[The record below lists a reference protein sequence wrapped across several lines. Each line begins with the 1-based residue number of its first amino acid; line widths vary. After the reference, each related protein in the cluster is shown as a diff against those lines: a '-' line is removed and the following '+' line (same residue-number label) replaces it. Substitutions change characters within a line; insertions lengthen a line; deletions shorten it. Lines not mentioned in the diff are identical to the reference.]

1 VTVFSD
7 LVPVFRIFD
16 VAKALEFY
24 RDFLGMTVVWE
35 HRFEPTL
42 PLYMEVERDGLV
54 LHLSE
59 HYGDSLPGSTIRV
72 KVQGLTD
79 FHAELT
85 GKQYGYLRPASNVMR
100 TISSSSCSTRSETS
114 CGSMSPSRTRR

>member
-1 VTVFSD
+1 MTVFSD

-72 KVQGLTD
+72 KVQGLAD

-85 GKQYGYLRPASNVMR
+85 GKQYGYLRPGLERDEDDLELILLDPFGNKLR
-100 TISSSSCSTRSETS
+100 LYE
-114 CGSMSPSRTRR
+114 PLKD